1 MEPSPPP
8 ITASAS
14 FGSRAADEFLAASGA
29 WPPRAWLV
37 DVVDRLERVLAL
49 TDSSDAP
56 LPRHAVDLG
65 CGAGNETLE
74 LLRRGWCVHAIDAH
88 APCLESTRRRAEE
101 AGVAAGLTL
110 EHAAFEHLRLPPRTY
125 TLAHAGFSLP
135 FCRADAFGGLWRQIT
150 AATLPRGFFAGQL
163 FGGHEPL
170 ILQADPGSVTSHS
183 AGSIGR
189 LLGNTDDMSWRAERV
204 EEVDRPGRGVRG
216 EPKHWHVFHV
226 VLERESAP
234 PSRDAGGGADS
245 STTR

>member
-1 MEPSPPP
+1 MEPSTHP

-49 TDSSDAP
+49 TDSSDPP

-74 LLRRGWCVHAIDAH
+74 LLRRGWSVHAIDAH

-110 EHAAFEHLRLPPRTY
+110 ELAAFEHLRLPARTY
-125 TLAHAGFSLP
+125 TLVHAGFSLP
-135 FCRADAFGGLWRQIT
+135 FCRADAFEGLWRQVT
-150 AATLPRGFFAGQL
+150 DATLPRGFFAGQF
-163 FGGHEPL
+163 FGAREPL
-170 ILQADPGSVTSHS
+170 ILQAEPGSVTSHS
-183 AGSIGR
+183 PESIER
-189 LLGNTDDMSWRAERV
+189 LLGVGGEPSWNATQIH
-204 EEVDRPGRGVRG
+204 EVDRPGRGARG
-216 EPKHWHVFHV
+216 EPKHWHLFHV

-234 PSRDAGGGADS
+234 P
-245 STTR
+245 